1 MKRVFLLFLMFF
13 FWGASLVEVPGL
25 LGPSSAFAQK
35 TTKKNTSVTKKTS
48 SKQPSKQKKKAQ
60 DTSPTKKDIS
70 KLEQRAKQETV
81 AYDSMRKKASAVAS
95 EVMRVKKQMIVTA
108 KTIQEQE
115 EALSRLEKN
124 LQSLQKS
131 QQEIKNSLQ
140 SRDGQ
145 LVTISVALQR
155 LALRPV
161 ESLIA
166 QPMPPIDTI
175 RSAILLRE
183 TVKPL
188 ESSAEK
194 LRNNLNILS
203 SLKAAIGAQAAQI
216 KIASQ
221 RLEEK
226 HAQMTQL
233 LSQKSV
239 LQNRFELES
248 KEAKKRADALA
259 AQARNLQELFNKLET
274 EKKKRID
281 AERRQKMVLASL
293 TSIMKHKVEME
304 SSIQEQ
310 PASAFEAQK
319 GKLPLP
325 VRGKIVDTF
334 HSKNTSKTFSKGMLV
349 QSRPAA
355 QVITPY
361 DGTVL
366 FSGPFKSYGNLLII
380 EHAQGYHS
388 LLAGLQRIDAVTG
401 QNLLAG
407 EPVGI
412 MSTKGPSSLYI
423 EIRKNNLPVDPLT
436 WFAKK

>member
-1 MKRVFLLFLMFF
+1 MKKVFFLFFLFF
-13 FWGASLVEVPGL
+13 FLSAGAVENNGFSAFTP
-25 LGPSSAFAQK
+25 AFAQK
-35 TTKKNTSVTKKTS
+35 SVKPASSSNAKT
-48 SKQPSKQKKKAQ
+48 PSKNKKGKAEKQ
-60 DTSPTKKDIS
+60 SSAPTKKDIS
-70 KLEQRAKQETV
+70 TLEQRAKKETV
-81 AYDSMRKKASAVAS
+81 AYDSMRKKASEVAS
-95 EVMRVKKQMIVTA
+95 EVLKVKKQMIVTA

-124 LQSLQKS
+124 LLSLQKS
-131 QQEIKNSLQ
+131 QQEVKDSLQ

-145 LVTISVALQR
+145 LVTISLALQR
-155 LALRPV
+155 LALRPI

-203 SLKAAIGAQAAQI
+203 SLKAAISAQAAQI
-216 KIASQ
+216 KIATG

-226 HAQMTQL
+226 HTQMTQL

-248 KEAKKRADALA
+248 REAKKRADDLA

-281 AERRQKMVLASL
+281 AERRQKMALASL
-293 TSIMKHKVEME
+293 TSIMKHKVEMP
-304 SSIQEQ
+304 SSVQEQ

-325 VRGKIVDTF
+325 VRGKVLDTF
-334 HSKNTSKTFSKGMLV
+334 HLKNASKTFSKGMII
-349 QSRPAA
+349 QSRLGA
-355 QVITPY
+355 QVVTPY

-388 LLAGLQRIDAVTG
+388 LLAGLERIDAVTG

-412 MSTKGPSSLYI
+412 MSTKEASSLYI
-423 EIRKNNLPVDPLT
+423 EIRKNNLPVDPLV
-436 WFAKK
+436 WFEKK